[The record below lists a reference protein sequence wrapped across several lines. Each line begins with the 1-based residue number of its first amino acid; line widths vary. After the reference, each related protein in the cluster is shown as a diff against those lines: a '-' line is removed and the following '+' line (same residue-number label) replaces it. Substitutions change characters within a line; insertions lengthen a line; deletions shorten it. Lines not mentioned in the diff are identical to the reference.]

1 VKTVSSEIGKL
12 DKEKLKVIHERNK
25 ERGLIIKELKA
36 KGPSTLEK
44 LSEATGL
51 EKEKLFQHVIALRQL
66 GKISFMNKEGDQ
78 YLYGLS
84 ESEERA

>member
-1 VKTVSSEIGKL
+1 VSSEIGKL

-25 ERGLIIKELKA
+25 ERGLIIKELKR
-36 KGPSTLEK
+36 KGPSTLEE

>member
-1 VKTVSSEIGKL
+1 MSSEVGKL
-12 DKEKLKVIHERNK
+12 DKEKLKVIQERNK

-51 EKEKLFQHVIALRQL
+51 EKEKLFQHIIALRQL
-66 GKISFMNKEGDQ
+66 GKIAFMNKEGDQ

-84 ESEERA
+84 ESEEKA

>member
-1 VKTVSSEIGKL
+1 MSSEIGKL

-25 ERGLIIKELKA
+25 ERGLIIKELKR
-36 KGPSTLEK
+36 KGPSTLEE

-51 EKEKLFQHVIALRQL
+51 EKEKLFQHIIALRQL
-66 GKISFMNKEGDQ
+66 GKIAFMNKEGDQ

>member
-1 VKTVSSEIGKL
+1 VSSELGKL

-36 KGPSTLEK
+36 RGPSTLEK

-51 EKEKLFQHVIALRQL
+51 EKEKLFQHIIALRQL
-66 GKISFMNKEGDQ
+66 GKIAFMNKEGDQ

-84 ESEERA
+84 EAEERA